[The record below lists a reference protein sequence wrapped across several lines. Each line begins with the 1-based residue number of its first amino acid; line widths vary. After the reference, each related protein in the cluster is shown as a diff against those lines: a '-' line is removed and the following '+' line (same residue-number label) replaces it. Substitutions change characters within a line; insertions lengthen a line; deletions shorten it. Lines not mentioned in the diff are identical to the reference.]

1 MAKITSED
9 ISKELDAMDI
19 DMPSSVATADLER
32 PDLVTA
38 PRTVSKAHLK
48 ELAFMEEKV
57 TFIVGETA
65 DRNAE
70 NPVPV
75 GVNGVMRFFTRG
87 VEYTEA
93 RKFVNCL
100 IKKQDTVDTKNYLD
114 SDQVQQTKILKTPSL
129 KYPLSIVSDPS
140 KDLGRKWFAWQC
152 RNAE

>member
-1 MAKITSED
+1 MAKITSGD

-19 DMPSSVATADLER
+19 DMSSNVLTSDIER
-32 PDLVTA
+32 PDLITA
-38 PRTVSKAHLK
+38 SANTNKAQLK

-57 TFIVGETA
+57 TFVVGETP

-75 GVNGVMRFFTRG
+75 GVNGVIRFFTRG

-93 RKFVNCL
+93 RKFLNCL
-100 IKKQDTVDTKNYLD
+100 IKKQDSIDTKNYLD
-114 SDQVQQTKILKTPSL
+114 NDQIHQTKVVRTPAL
-129 KYPLSIVSDPS
+129 KYPISVISDPS
-140 KDLGRKWFAWQC
+140 NDFGRKWFAWQC